1 MTRATAVTSIDFPTL
16 GDLADQWIAQH
27 CRVPDGAALG
37 SAFQLSDWQFFCV
50 ANHYRVREG
59 IEFIAD
65 PMRLLRSQAFV
76 YRRSMIVAPQKTG
89 KGPLAAA
96 ITAFEGAGP
105 CLFAGWA
112 KRGDVYRCSDN
123 GCPCGWE
130 YEYLPGEPMGM
141 RWSTP
146 KIQLMAA
153 SEEQVDNTYGP
164 LKNMVAMG
172 PIGAMMR
179 VHESSIKIDPL
190 PGAPDGAGLNR
201 ITPVT
206 SSGLSRL
213 GQPITFAV
221 QDETGT
227 YTRSNRLEKPA
238 NDQRRGLAGMSG
250 RAIETTNA
258 WDPTL
263 NSVAQQTWESPVEDV
278 FRFYRNPDLEPSL
291 RRKDGERLSYRLAAD
306 RRRIHRYAY
315 DGSPWVD
322 LDAIEAE
329 AAEIMVRDPAQAER
343 FFGNRL
349 VYGAGSWLTEGSWEG
364 AYVGARSVA
373 TQSA

>member
-1 MTRATAVTSIDFPTL
+1 VTRATEVAPIDFPTL
-16 GDLADQWIAQH
+16 GDLADAWIAQH
-27 CRVPDGAALG
+27 CRVPDGMALG
-37 SAFQLSDWQFFCV
+37 APFRLSDWQFYFV

-59 IEFIAD
+59 IEFIDD
-65 PMRLLRSQAFV
+65 PMRMLRSQAFV
-76 YRRSMIVAPQKTG
+76 YRRSLMVAPQKTG
-89 KGPLAAA
+89 KGPMAAS

-105 CLFAGWA
+105 ALFAGWA
-112 KRGDVYRCSDN
+112 KRGDAYRCEEH

-130 YEYLPGEPMGM
+130 FAYEAGEPMGM
-141 RWSTP
+141 RWPTP

-153 SEEQVDNTYGP
+153 SEEQVENTYGP

-172 PIGAMMR
+172 PIGELMR
-179 VHESSIKIDPL
+179 VHEASIKIEPI
-190 PGAPDGAGLNR
+190 PGAPDGAGMNR

-227 YTRSNRLEKPA
+227 YTKSNRLEKPA

-258 WDPTL
+258 WDPTA
-263 NSVAQQTWESPVEDV
+263 NSVAQQTWESPVTDV
-278 FRFYRNPDLEPSL
+278 FRFYRNPDIEPSL
-291 RRKDGERLSYRLAAD
+291 RDADGNRLSYLEKRS
-306 RRRIHRYAY
+306 RRKIHAYAY
-315 DGSPWVD
+315 AGSPWVD

-329 AAEIMVRDPAQAER
+329 AQELIHRDPAQAER

-349 VYGAGSWLTEGSWEG
+349 VQGAGSWLLDGMWAD
-364 AYVGARSVA
+364 AYAGRR
-373 TQSA
+373 

>member
-1 MTRATAVTSIDFPTL
+1 MTRATEVSPIDFPTL
-16 GDLADQWIAQH
+16 GDIADGWITRH
-27 CRVPDGAALG
+27 CRVPDGMALG
-37 SAFQLSDWQFFCV
+37 APFSLSDWQFFCV

-59 IEFIAD
+59 IVYDPD
-65 PMRLLRSQAFV
+65 PMRMLRSQAFV

-96 ITAFEGAGP
+96 ITAFEAAGP
-105 CLFAGWA
+105 ALFAGWA
-112 KRGDVYRCSDN
+112 GKGERYSCDAN

-130 YEYLPGEPMGM
+130 YDYLPGEPMGR

-153 SEEQVDNTYGP
+153 SEDQVDNTYGP

-172 PIGAMMR
+172 PIGELMR
-179 VHESSIKIDPL
+179 VHESSIKVEPL
-190 PGAPDGAGLNR
+190 PGAPDGAGMNR
-201 ITPVT
+201 IVPVT

-221 QDETGT
+221 QDESGT
-227 YTRSNRLEKPA
+227 YTKANRLEKPA

-258 WDPTL
+258 WDPAEG
-263 NSVAQQTWESPVEDV
+263 SVAQQTWESPVEDV
-278 FRFYRNPDLEPSL
+278 FRFYRNPDLEPAL
-291 RRKDGERLSYRLAAD
+291 RAAGGGRLSYLDKRS
-306 RRRIHRYAY
+306 RRKIHRFAY
-315 DGSPWVD
+315 QGSPWVD

-329 AAEIMVRDPAQAER
+329 AAELIHRDPAQAER

-349 VYGAGSWLTEGSWEG
+349 VFGAGTWLPDGAWEAAHAG
-364 AYVGARSVA
+364 RRLAA
-373 TQSA
+373 